1 MKTIIE
7 ELKNKLVKITYI
19 SQTRIVMEINNRRFL
34 VTTDTDDWSY
44 DDVTSFLDFEELDV
58 ANSQEQNETPPP
70 CRNHRKDTISN
81 IP

>member
-1 MKTIIE
+1 MKTIRE
-7 ELKNKLVKITYI
+7 ELKNGLVKITYI

-44 DDVTSFLDFEELDV
+44 DDVTSFLEFEELDV
-58 ANSQEQNETPPP
+58 ANSQEQNETTPP
-70 CRNHRKDTISN
+70 CRNHRKDIISN